1 MVLEVAGS
9 KPVTHPKFAPLCASS
24 KGYVV
29 RYFLSVLNSTAN
41 PATDDV
47 TPDITAFN
55 TMLRDKGYLVM
66 ATGMHGVEDAEV
78 FDNRGGSGQ
87 SAAGS
92 YLVQDE
98 AVVGFWILD
107 LPDAGTARDIA
118 AGASRACNRRIELR
132 PLHG

>member
-1 MVLEVAGS
+1 M
-9 KPVTHPKFAPLCASS
+9 
-24 KGYVV
+24 

-41 PATDDV
+41 PASDDV

-66 ATGMHGVEDAEV
+66 ATGMYGVEDAEV
-78 FDNRGGSGQ
+78 FDNRGGRGE
-87 SAAGS
+87 ATPGS

-107 LPDAGTARDIA
+107 LPDADTARDIA

>member
-1 MVLEVAGS
+1 M
-9 KPVTHPKFAPLCASS
+9 
-24 KGYVV
+24 

-66 ATGMHGVEDAEV
+66 ATGMYGVEDAEV

-87 SAAGS
+87 STAGS

-107 LPDAGTARDIA
+107 LPDADTARDIA